1 MLVRL
6 FLLLTMN
13 PILQKLKFSKN
24 EIRVLFVL
32 LLILFFG
39 FGIKITKG
47 FISDDSI
54 IFDYT
59 KSDKLFK
66 DKSDNLLSV
75 LNDTNIFVDSLF
87 TKDELKT
94 INVIKSGEDTLK
106 SLDGKK
112 KKKGKKGDDLKE
124 KSININIAT
133 KEQLVLLPGVGDSTA
148 DKILMFRKEYGSF
161 KKIEDIMK
169 IKGIGTKKFE
179 KLKPFI
185 TID

>member
-1 MLVRL
+1 MIQL
-6 FLLLTMN
+6 FH
-13 PILQKLKFSKN
+13 KLNFTRN
-24 EIRVLFVL
+24 EIKVLSLL
-32 LLILFFG
+32 LLILILG

-47 FISDDSI
+47 FISGDSV

-59 KSDKLFK
+59 KSDKMFK

-75 LNDTNIFVDSLF
+75 LSDTNFVVDSLF

-94 INVIKSGEDTLK
+94 INNVKSAEDSLK
-106 SLDGKK
+106 SLDGVK

-124 KSININIAT
+124 KSININTAT
-133 KEQLVLLPGVGDSTA
+133 KELLILLPGVGDSTA
-148 DKILMFRKEYGSF
+148 DKILMYRKEYGGF

-169 IKGIGTKKFE
+169 IKGIGVKKFD

-185 TID
+185 TIE